1 MTVNL
6 ALWLAVLVLGV
17 SLEVASFVN
26 QRDHWLPLTYYIR
39 RYVPKAIIAAALA
52 WLAYHFGVQA

>member
-1 MTVNL
+1 MTLNL
-6 ALWLAVLVLGV
+6 ALWLAVLGLGL
-17 SLEVASFVN
+17 SLELASFLSR
-26 QRDHWLPLTYYIR
+26 RDGWLPLTYYVR